1 MAFVGSSAFLGATAL
16 RRRSSAVCTAAA
28 GSPPAGGVRMVD
40 SLPPAPLKYDAVFSR
55 DPSAARPK
63 DVAPMITLSFAS
75 PASDLDGTAKV
86 GLSMAPVGLDTA
98 TAQTILGNMALF
110 TALKSRSRLGTS
122 AAAAAVRESP
132 TGPAGGAPKDVYF
145 PTSTRNQ
152 APVISFGANDRIS
165 VAYAAVNPVVG
176 GVAANSPD
184 SVAFWKAK
192 AYKYEAPPSPP
203 ADAAAAPEVLETAAY
218 ERYFPTKIRNR
229 APVISMRPPAGPW
242 DTTAYLTVG
251 SEVVPLNASAARQ
264 LTVGKPPA
272 DAANVRGSVASTKN
286 FGGDRANVA
295 PVIEIGD
302 ESVSLSMQAVAVGE
316 DAAAAVSSDAS
327 A

>member
-16 RRRSSAVCTAAA
+16 RPRSSAVCTAAA
-28 GSPPAGGVRMVD
+28 SPLVGGVRMVD

-110 TALKSRSRLGTS
+110 AALKSRTRLGTF
-122 AAAAAVRESP
+122 AAEAAVRESP

-145 PTSTRNQ
+145 PASTRNQ
-152 APVISFGANDRIS
+152 APVISFGADNDSIS
-165 VAYAAVNPVVG
+165 VAYTPINPVVG
-176 GVAANSPD
+176 GVAANSSD
-184 SVAFWKAK
+184 SVAFWKTK
-192 AYKYEAPPSPP
+192 TYKYAAPPTPE
-203 ADAAAAPEVLETAAY
+203 ADAPAAPEVLETAAY

-251 SEVVPLNASAARQ
+251 SEVVQLNASAARQ
-264 LTVGKPPA
+264 LTVDAPAA
-272 DAANVRGSVASTKN
+272 DAANVRGSVASEKN

-295 PVIEIGD
+295 PVIEIGE
-302 ESVSLSMQAVAVGE
+302 ESVSVSMQAVAVEE
-316 DAAAAVSSDAS
+316 DAAASVAAEAS